1 MSDKKTKFTI
11 EKSSCYALVKMAL
24 ASYSGSC
31 VENIFSS
38 YSISLIH
45 PGSMKDVELQR
56 VKLTTKCNVLSST
69 TIQNVVGLCPFIKK
83 VKALLPVQNFV
94 KFKVYGKNKYLTFL
108 SSVLFFCNHLSPEIS
123 CRTSDQAQTRISSG
137 KVIHRLGVVDIAGP
151 TIQSF
156 GEY

>member
-31 VENIFSS
+31 LENIFSS

-56 VKLTTKCNVLSST
+56 VKLTTKCNVLLST

-108 SSVLFFCNHLSPEIS
+108 SSVLEIS

-137 KVIHRLGVVDIAGP
+137 KVIHRLGVVDIAGS

>member
-1 MSDKKTKFTI
+1 
-11 EKSSCYALVKMAL
+11 
-24 ASYSGSC
+24 
-31 VENIFSS
+31 
-38 YSISLIH
+38 
-45 PGSMKDVELQR
+45 MKDVELQR
-56 VKLTTKCNVLSST
+56 VKLTTKCNVLLST

-108 SSVLFFCNHLSPEIS
+108 SSVLEIS

-137 KVIHRLGVVDIAGP
+137 KVIHRLGVVDIAGS

>member
-11 EKSSCYALVKMAL
+11 EKSSCNALVKMAL

-31 VENIFSS
+31 LENIFSS

-56 VKLTTKCNVLSST
+56 VKLTTKCNVLLST

-108 SSVLFFCNHLSPEIS
+108 SSVLEIS

-137 KVIHRLGVVDIAGP
+137 KVIHRLGVVDIAGS